1 MKSNFFKLR
10 VQMFDLAYKD
20 YEASLLIDKILENMD
35 VTKKTLD
42 TDKNFQSISQIPI
55 NQQQASKIKISKIE
69 NVGKLKSESF
79 NLPPD
84 LTNEK
89 LSVPT
94 NMKLVGFNPGNN
106 LIGAQGASSLISSI
120 QSNQINTNKVIQNK
134 NNVNTLLD
142 KDTKISKSGKNS
154 LIKKKIK

>member
-1 MKSNFFKLR
+1 
-10 VQMFDLAYKD
+10 
-20 YEASLLIDKILENMD
+20 MD

-42 TDKNFQSISQIPI
+42 TEKNFQSISQNPI
-55 NQQQASKIKISKIE
+55 NQQQATKIKISKIE

-79 NLPPD
+79 NSPPN

-89 LSVPT
+89 VNVPT

-106 LIGAQGASSLISSI
+106 LIGAQGASSLINSI
-120 QSNQINTNKVIQNK
+120 QSNQINTNKAIQNK
-134 NNVNTLLD
+134 NNLNTLLN
-142 KDTKISKSGKNS
+142 KDVKTSKSGKNS